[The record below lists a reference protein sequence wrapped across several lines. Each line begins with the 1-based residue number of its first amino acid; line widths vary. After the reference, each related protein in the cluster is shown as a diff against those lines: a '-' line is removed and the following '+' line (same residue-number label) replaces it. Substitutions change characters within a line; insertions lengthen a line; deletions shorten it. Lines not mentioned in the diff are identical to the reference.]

1 MEKDKIEKLI
11 NKEEKVILIAGVI
24 NATGKLLYWRSDRII
39 NIGDYA
45 IVENIN
51 GYDLI
56 KVIGKIE
63 TTKENASKFSN
74 TKYCNMKKVTRV
86 PVKELIEI

>member
-1 MEKDKIEKLI
+1 MEKDK
-11 NKEEKVILIAGVI
+11 NVTLIAGVI
-24 NATGKLLYWRSDRII
+24 NATGKNLFWKNENGLDI

-45 IVENIN
+45 IVKNMN

-63 TTKENASKFSN
+63 TTEANASKFSN
-74 TKYCNMKKVTRV
+74 TKYGNMKKVTKV
-86 PVKELIEI
+86 LVKELIEV

>member
-1 MEKDKIEKLI
+1 MENDK
-11 NKEEKVILIAGVI
+11 KVVLIAGII
-24 NATGKLLYWRSDRII
+24 NATGRNLFWKNENGLDI
-39 NIGDYA
+39 NVGDYA
-45 IVENIN
+45 TVENMN

-63 TTKENASKFSN
+63 TTEENAKKFSN

-86 PVKELIEI
+86 LVKELIEI

>member
-1 MEKDKIEKLI
+1 MEEDK
-11 NKEEKVILIAGVI
+11 KVILIAG
-24 NATGKLLYWRSDRII
+24 II
-39 NIGDYA
+39 NVTGQNLFWKNEKGLDIDIGDYA
-45 IVENIN
+45 IVENVN

-63 TTKENASKFSN
+63 TTEENAKKFSN

-86 PVKELIEI
+86 LVKELIEI